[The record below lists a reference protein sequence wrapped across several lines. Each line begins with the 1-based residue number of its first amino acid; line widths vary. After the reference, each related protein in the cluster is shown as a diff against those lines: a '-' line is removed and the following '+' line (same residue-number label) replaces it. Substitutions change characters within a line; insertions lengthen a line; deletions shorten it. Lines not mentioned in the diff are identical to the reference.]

1 MKLLKVSEK
10 SKDSFVEAIKKDKPI
25 LVLYFASWCPHCQ
38 MLDPTWKKLCKK
50 YDKNR
55 KIQFA
60 EVEYDNMMHDPK
72 KYKNIVGF
80 PTLHMMKGGKVIAE
94 YNGARDLEDLSKFV
108 QNYI

>member
-55 KIQFA
+55 KI
-60 EVEYDNMMHDPK
+60 
-72 KYKNIVGF
+72 
-80 PTLHMMKGGKVIAE
+80 
-94 YNGARDLEDLSKFV
+94 
-108 QNYI
+108 